1 MVSVAPPRGP
11 ARILAALST
20 LTTPLL
26 PEDFAEL
33 FNPLWSTS
41 ELRGR
46 VVEVRTET
54 ERAATVRIRPGRGWA
69 GHRAGQ
75 YVPLGVDVEGVRHW
89 RTYSLTSTPSD
100 PCLSITVQA
109 LPGGVVSN
117 HLVHSSAV
125 GQIVHLKPAAGDF
138 VLPDPVPDR
147 LLMISA
153 GSGITPVM
161 AMLRTLAER
170 GALPDIVLVHSAP
183 TSADVIFAD
192 ELEAFGGL
200 GLRVIARITRSQGR
214 LSLVEL
220 DTLCPDWREREALV
234 CGPAGLLDDAAAH
247 WVQHPG
253 RLRIER
259 FTTPARAGGGT
270 GGTVG
275 FGTIATVT
283 VDAQTSLLEAGEAA
297 GVPLPS
303 GCRMGICFGCVL
315 PLRAGQVRDLRT
327 GRVHGEPGDLIQ
339 TCISGAS
346 GDAYVDTPTSSR
358 SPR

>member
-1 MVSVAPPRGP
+1 
-11 ARILAALST
+11 
-20 LTTPLL
+20 
-26 PEDFAEL
+26 
-33 FNPLWSTS
+33 
-41 ELRGR
+41 
-46 VVEVRTET
+46 
-54 ERAATVRIRPGRGWA
+54 
-69 GHRAGQ
+69 
-75 YVPLGVDVEGVRHW
+75 VRHW

-117 HLVHSSAV
+117 HLVGSGVV
-125 GQIVHLKPAAGDF
+125 GEIVHLKPAAGDF

-147 LLMISA
+147 LLMLTA

-170 GALPDIVLVHSAP
+170 GPLPDVVLVHSAP

-192 ELEAFGGL
+192 ALRALSGP
-200 GLRVIARITRSQGR
+200 GLRVIARLTGSQGR
-214 LSLVEL
+214 LNLAEL
-220 DTLCPDWREREALV
+220 HTLCPDWRDREAFV
-234 CGPAGLLDDAAAH
+234 CGPAGLLDDAAGH
-247 WVQHPG
+247 WAEHPA
-253 RLRIER
+253 RLHIER
-259 FTTPARAGGGT
+259 FTTPHRAGGGT

-275 FGTIATVT
+275 YGGIATVT

-315 PLRAGQVRDLRT
+315 PLLEGQVRDLRT
-327 GRVHGEPGDLIQ
+327 GRLHGEPGDLIQ

-346 GDAYVDTPTSSR
+346 GDARLDTPTS
-358 SPR
+358 